1 MSWLDWALLAVL
13 LLSAVVGL
21 WRGLVYEV
29 LSVAVWVVA
38 FVLAQRY
45 GAPVGIWLPVDGF
58 SEPLRVAMGF
68 AVVFLASAFAGGLL
82 SWLMKKLVESV
93 GLRPV
98 DRVLGGAFGL
108 ARGLVILLAV
118 ALVITMT
125 QLQSAAWW
133 RGSSTAGVLT
143 ATLHNIKPLLPDP
156 VALRWQLR
164 ALFSPD
170 YGKKTYCRYFYTLF
184 CRSAL
189 SANSL

>member
-1 MSWLDWALLAVL
+1 MVLTDWVLLTLL
-13 LLSAVVGL
+13 LLSVLLGL
-21 WRGLVYEV
+21 WRGLMFEV
-29 LSVAVWVVA
+29 LSVAGWVAAFLLAQAFADDVVPWLPIDRVAPPLQIAIGFALVFIVVA
-38 FVLAQRY
+38 F
-45 GAPVGIWLPVDGF
+45 I
-58 SEPLRVAMGF
+58 
-68 AVVFLASAFAGGLL
+68 GGLIA
-82 SWLMKKLVESV
+82 WGVQKLVASV

-156 VALRWQLR
+156 VARHI
-164 ALFSPD
+164 P
-170 YGKKTYCRYFYTLF
+170 
-184 CRSAL
+184 
-189 SANSL
+189 

>member
-1 MSWLDWALLAVL
+1 MVGVAALVL
-13 LLSAVVGL
+13 
-21 WRGLVYEV
+21 
-29 LSVAVWVVA
+29 VA
-38 FVLAQRY
+38 F
-45 GAPVGIWLPVDGF
+45 I
-58 SEPLRVAMGF
+58 
-68 AVVFLASAFAGGLL
+68 GGLIA
-82 SWLMKKLVESV
+82 WGVQKLVASV

-156 VALRWQLR
+156 VARHI
-164 ALFSPD
+164 P
-170 YGKKTYCRYFYTLF
+170 
-184 CRSAL
+184 
-189 SANSL
+189 

>member
-1 MSWLDWALLAVL
+1 MSWLDWALMAVL

-38 FVLAQRY
+38 FWLAQRY
-45 GAPVGIWLPVDGF
+45 GAPMGAWLPVDGF

-68 AVVFLASAFAGGLL
+68 AVVFLASAFVGGLL

-108 ARGLVILLAV
+108 LRGAVILLG
-118 ALVITMT
+118 LTMVVQMTPLHT
-125 QLQSAAWW
+125 QERWRQSPV
-133 RGSSTAGVLT
+133 AGVLSD
-143 ATLHNIKPLLPDP
+143 TLHALQPLLPE
-156 VALRWQLR
+156 
-164 ALFSPD
+164 
-170 YGKKTYCRYFYTLF
+170 
-184 CRSAL
+184 
-189 SANSL
+189 SLARHLT